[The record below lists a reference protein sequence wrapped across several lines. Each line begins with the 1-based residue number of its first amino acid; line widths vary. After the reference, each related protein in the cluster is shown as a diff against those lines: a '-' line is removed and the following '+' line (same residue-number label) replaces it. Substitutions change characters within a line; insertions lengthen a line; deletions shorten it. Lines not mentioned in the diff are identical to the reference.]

1 MIFRMI
7 MVVVGMIVLLT
18 GAVCGADDTALKTDR
33 ERTSYAVGAQLGA
46 DMRRYPIN
54 LDLDVVAR
62 GFKDAFLGT
71 KLLLDEKQISAVMA
85 AVDKVMKEYEDKTR
99 KTAERNR
106 IEGEAF
112 LARNKAEEGVTTLP
126 SGLQYKV
133 TRAGTGPVPKLTDTV
148 EINFRAALIDG
159 TEVDSSYKRGQ
170 PVAVA
175 VNGVIKGWTEALQL
189 MKAGSRWQ
197 LFVPPQL
204 GNGEEGEGPIG
215 PNATVVFDLELLS
228 IK

>member
-1 MIFRMI
+1 VIFRMI